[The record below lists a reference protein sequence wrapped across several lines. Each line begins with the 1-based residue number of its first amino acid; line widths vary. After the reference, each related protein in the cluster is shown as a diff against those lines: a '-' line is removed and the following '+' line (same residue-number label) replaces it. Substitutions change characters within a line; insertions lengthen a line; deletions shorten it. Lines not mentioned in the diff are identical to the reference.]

1 MIPKINSS
9 LPLNINLRTTIFEE
23 GGRPVNSLNIEPLL
37 LQEKIIGIKNL
48 SGDFIKENSTAQFK
62 IIFLDTEK
70 NQVANQNLKWQL
82 FKENYDYI
90 WYQERYGGW
99 KVKKVL
105 TKTLPVSN
113 G

>member
-62 IIFLDTEK
+62 IIFLI
-70 NQVANQNLKWQL
+70 Q
-82 FKENYDYI
+82 
-90 WYQERYGGW
+90 
-99 KVKKVL
+99 KKIRL
-105 TKTLPVSN
+105 QIKI
-113 G
+113 